1 MELLEGNGILSVF
14 QAVIG
19 LSVLRVWL
27 LNFNKPTKWRAGNAI
42 SMREEFEVYGL
53 PDWTLYMVGFLK
65 VAFSVGLLA
74 GIWLP
79 ELVVTS
85 AAGIAFFM
93 FFAILKPRDHQNR
106 TQHVLKPPG
115 KYPQGLG
122 DHLESNYIQ
131 KSTFGIFVIKVFWKF
146 PLYK

>member
-27 LNFNKPTKWRAGNAI
+27 LNFNKSTKWRAGNAI

-93 FFAILKPRDHQNR
+93 FFAILMHIRVKDPI
-106 TQHVLKPPG
+106 V
-115 KYPQGLG
+115 
-122 DHLESNYIQ
+122 
-131 KSTFGIFVIKVFWKF
+131 KSIPAITFLTLSILIILLFE
-146 PLYK
+146 

>member
-42 SMREEFEVYGL
+42 SMRKEFEVYGL
-53 PDWTLYMVGFLK
+53 PDWILYMVGFLK
-65 VAFSVGLLA
+65 VAFSIGLLA

-93 FFAILKPRDHQNR
+93 FFAILMHIRVKDPI
-106 TQHVLKPPG
+106 V
-115 KYPQGLG
+115 
-122 DHLESNYIQ
+122 
-131 KSTFGIFVIKVFWKF
+131 KSIPAITFLTLSILIILLFE
-146 PLYK
+146 

>member
-1 MELLEGNGILSVF
+1 MELLEGNGILIVF

-53 PDWTLYMVGFLK
+53 PDWTLYMVGLLK

-93 FFAILKPRDHQNR
+93 FFAILMHIRVKDPI
-106 TQHVLKPPG
+106 V
-115 KYPQGLG
+115 
-122 DHLESNYIQ
+122 
-131 KSTFGIFVIKVFWKF
+131 KSIPAITFLTLSILIILLFE
-146 PLYK
+146 

>member
-93 FFAILKPRDHQNR
+93 FFAILMHIRVKDPI
-106 TQHVLKPPG
+106 V
-115 KYPQGLG
+115 
-122 DHLESNYIQ
+122 
-131 KSTFGIFVIKVFWKF
+131 KSIPAITFLTLSISIILLFE
-146 PLYK
+146 

>member
-1 MELLEGNGILSVF
+1 MQLLEGNGILSVF

-93 FFAILKPRDHQNR
+93 FFAILMHIRVKDPI
-106 TQHVLKPPG
+106 V
-115 KYPQGLG
+115 
-122 DHLESNYIQ
+122 
-131 KSTFGIFVIKVFWKF
+131 KSIPAITFLTLSILIILLFE
-146 PLYK
+146 

>member
-1 MELLEGNGILSVF
+1 MELLEGNGILIVF

-65 VAFSVGLLA
+65 VAFSIGLLA

-93 FFAILKPRDHQNR
+93 FFAILMHIRVKDPI
-106 TQHVLKPPG
+106 V
-115 KYPQGLG
+115 
-122 DHLESNYIQ
+122 
-131 KSTFGIFVIKVFWKF
+131 KSIPAITFLTLSILIILLFE
-146 PLYK
+146 

>member
-93 FFAILKPRDHQNR
+93 FFAILMHIRVKDPI
-106 TQHVLKPPG
+106 V
-115 KYPQGLG
+115 
-122 DHLESNYIQ
+122 
-131 KSTFGIFVIKVFWKF
+131 KSIPAITFLTLLILIILLFE
-146 PLYK
+146 

>member
-1 MELLEGNGILSVF
+1 MELLEGNGILIVF

-27 LNFNKPTKWRAGNAI
+27 LNFNKPSKWRAGNAI

-53 PDWTLYMVGFLK
+53 PDWILYMVGFLK
-65 VAFSVGLLA
+65 VAFSIGLLA

-93 FFAILKPRDHQNR
+93 FFAILMHIRVKDPI
-106 TQHVLKPPG
+106 V
-115 KYPQGLG
+115 
-122 DHLESNYIQ
+122 
-131 KSTFGIFVIKVFWKF
+131 KSIPAITFLTLSILIILLFE
-146 PLYK
+146 

>member
-1 MELLEGNGILSVF
+1 MELLEGNGILTVF

-93 FFAILKPRDHQNR
+93 FFAILMHIRVKDPI
-106 TQHVLKPPG
+106 V
-115 KYPQGLG
+115 
-122 DHLESNYIQ
+122 
-131 KSTFGIFVIKVFWKF
+131 KSIPAITFLTLSILIILLFE
-146 PLYK
+146 

>member
-53 PDWTLYMVGFLK
+53 PDWTLYMVGLLK

-93 FFAILKPRDHQNR
+93 FFAILMHIRVKDPI
-106 TQHVLKPPG
+106 V
-115 KYPQGLG
+115 
-122 DHLESNYIQ
+122 
-131 KSTFGIFVIKVFWKF
+131 KSIPAITFFTLSILIILLFE
-146 PLYK
+146 

>member
-53 PDWTLYMVGFLK
+53 PDWILYMVGFLK
-65 VAFSVGLLA
+65 VAFSIGLLA

-93 FFAILKPRDHQNR
+93 FFAILMHIRVKDPI
-106 TQHVLKPPG
+106 V
-115 KYPQGLG
+115 
-122 DHLESNYIQ
+122 
-131 KSTFGIFVIKVFWKF
+131 KSIPAITFLTLSILIILLFE
-146 PLYK
+146 

>member
-93 FFAILKPRDHQNR
+93 FFAILMHIRVKDPI
-106 TQHVLKPPG
+106 V
-115 KYPQGLG
+115 
-122 DHLESNYIQ
+122 
-131 KSTFGIFVIKVFWKF
+131 KSIPAITFLTLSILIILLFE
-146 PLYK
+146 

>member
-1 MELLEGNGILSVF
+1 MELLEGNGKLSDF

-79 ELVVTS
+79 ELVVIS

-93 FFAILKPRDHQNR
+93 FFAILMHIRVKDPI
-106 TQHVLKPPG
+106 V
-115 KYPQGLG
+115 
-122 DHLESNYIQ
+122 
-131 KSTFGIFVIKVFWKF
+131 KSIPAITFLTLSILIILLFE
-146 PLYK
+146 

>member
-65 VAFSVGLLA
+65 VAFSIGLLA

-93 FFAILKPRDHQNR
+93 FFAILMHIRVKDPI
-106 TQHVLKPPG
+106 V
-115 KYPQGLG
+115 
-122 DHLESNYIQ
+122 
-131 KSTFGIFVIKVFWKF
+131 KSIPAITFLTLSILIILLFE
-146 PLYK
+146 

>member
-53 PDWTLYMVGFLK
+53 PDWTLYMVGLLK

-79 ELVVTS
+79 ELVVIS

-93 FFAILKPRDHQNR
+93 FFAILMHIRVKDPI
-106 TQHVLKPPG
+106 V
-115 KYPQGLG
+115 
-122 DHLESNYIQ
+122 
-131 KSTFGIFVIKVFWKF
+131 KSIPAITFLTLSILIILLFE
-146 PLYK
+146 

>member
-14 QAVIG
+14 QAVIS

-93 FFAILKPRDHQNR
+93 FFAILMHIRVKDPI
-106 TQHVLKPPG
+106 V
-115 KYPQGLG
+115 
-122 DHLESNYIQ
+122 
-131 KSTFGIFVIKVFWKF
+131 KSIPAITFLTLSILIILLFE
-146 PLYK
+146 

>member
-93 FFAILKPRDHQNR
+93 FFAILMHIRVKDPI
-106 TQHVLKPPG
+106 V
-115 KYPQGLG
+115 
-122 DHLESNYIQ
+122 
-131 KSTFGIFVIKVFWKF
+131 KSIPAIIFLTLSILIILLFE
-146 PLYK
+146 

>member
-14 QAVIG
+14 QAVIS

-27 LNFNKPTKWRAGNAI
+27 LNFNKPKKWRVGNAI

-65 VAFSVGLLA
+65 VTFSVGLLA

-79 ELVVTS
+79 ELVVIS

-93 FFAILKPRDHQNR
+93 FFAILMHIRVKDPI
-106 TQHVLKPPG
+106 V
-115 KYPQGLG
+115 
-122 DHLESNYIQ
+122 
-131 KSTFGIFVIKVFWKF
+131 KSIPAITFLTLSILIILLFE
-146 PLYK
+146 

>member
-93 FFAILKPRDHQNR
+93 FFAIMMHIRVKDPI
-106 TQHVLKPPG
+106 V
-115 KYPQGLG
+115 
-122 DHLESNYIQ
+122 
-131 KSTFGIFVIKVFWKF
+131 KSIPAITFLTLSILIILLFE
-146 PLYK
+146 

>member
-27 LNFNKPTKWRAGNAI
+27 LNFNKPSKWRAGSAI

-53 PDWTLYMVGFLK
+53 PDWILYMVGFLK
-65 VAFSVGLLA
+65 VAFSIGLLA

-93 FFAILKPRDHQNR
+93 FFAILMHIRVKDPI
-106 TQHVLKPPG
+106 V
-115 KYPQGLG
+115 
-122 DHLESNYIQ
+122 
-131 KSTFGIFVIKVFWKF
+131 KSIPAITFLTLSILIILLFE
-146 PLYK
+146 

>member
-93 FFAILKPRDHQNR
+93 FFAILMHIRVKDPI
-106 TQHVLKPPG
+106 V
-115 KYPQGLG
+115 
-122 DHLESNYIQ
+122 
-131 KSTFGIFVIKVFWKF
+131 KSIPAITFLTLSIVIILLFE
-146 PLYK
+146 

>member
-1 MELLEGNGILSVF
+1 MDLLEGNGILSVF

-93 FFAILKPRDHQNR
+93 FFAILMHIRVKDPI
-106 TQHVLKPPG
+106 V
-115 KYPQGLG
+115 
-122 DHLESNYIQ
+122 
-131 KSTFGIFVIKVFWKF
+131 KSIPAITFLTLSMLIILLFE
-146 PLYK
+146 

>member
-27 LNFNKPTKWRAGNAI
+27 INFNKPSKWRAGNATT
-42 SMREEFEVYGL
+42 MREEFEVYGL
-53 PDWTLYMVGFLK
+53 PDWALYMVGFLK

-79 ELVVTS
+79 ELVTLS
-85 AAGIAFFM
+85 ASGIAFFM
-93 FFAILKPRDHQNR
+93 FFAILMHIRVKDPI
-106 TQHVLKPPG
+106 V
-115 KYPQGLG
+115 
-122 DHLESNYIQ
+122 
-131 KSTFGIFVIKVFWKF
+131 KSIPAITFLTLSILIILLFE
-146 PLYK
+146 

>member
-79 ELVVTS
+79 ELVVIS

-93 FFAILKPRDHQNR
+93 FFAILMHIRVKDPI
-106 TQHVLKPPG
+106 V
-115 KYPQGLG
+115 
-122 DHLESNYIQ
+122 
-131 KSTFGIFVIKVFWKF
+131 KSIPAITFLTLSILIILLFE
-146 PLYK
+146 

>member
-53 PDWTLYMVGFLK
+53 PDWTLYMVGLLK

-93 FFAILKPRDHQNR
+93 FFAILMHIRVKDPI
-106 TQHVLKPPG
+106 V
-115 KYPQGLG
+115 
-122 DHLESNYIQ
+122 
-131 KSTFGIFVIKVFWKF
+131 KSIPAITFLTLSILIILLFE
-146 PLYK
+146 

>member
-93 FFAILKPRDHQNR
+93 FFAILMHIRVKDPI
-106 TQHVLKPPG
+106 V
-115 KYPQGLG
+115 
-122 DHLESNYIQ
+122 
-131 KSTFGIFVIKVFWKF
+131 KSIPAITFLTLSILIILRFE
-146 PLYK
+146 

>member
-1 MELLEGNGILSVF
+1 MELLEGNGILIVF

-93 FFAILKPRDHQNR
+93 FFAILMHIRVKDPI
-106 TQHVLKPPG
+106 V
-115 KYPQGLG
+115 
-122 DHLESNYIQ
+122 
-131 KSTFGIFVIKVFWKF
+131 KSIPAITFLTLSILIILLFE
-146 PLYK
+146 